1 MRKSVAISLLLIY
14 IIASSGV
21 AINVHYS
28 SGKLKSIN
36 LVLDKSS
43 KRECTQNKVASN
55 TNSNYSHKA
64 APVTKSNNFSKDVL
78 NCVSIVSQGFFQA
91 YDDADT
97 IPECACVAGTAQ
109 RPSRISM
116 LVNEG

>member
-1 MRKSVAISLLLIY
+1 MRESVAISLLLIY
-14 IIASSGV
+14 LIASSGV

-28 SGKLKSIN
+28 SGKLNSIN

-43 KRECTQNKVASN
+43 KKECTQNKVASN
-55 TNSNYSHKA
+55 TNKVHKA
-64 APVTKSNNFSKDVL
+64 TPVTKPNNSFKDVL

-97 IPECACVAGTAQ
+97 IPECECAAATAQ
-109 RPSRISM
+109 RPGRISM
-116 LVNEG
+116 LMNEG

>member
-1 MRKSVAISLLLIY
+1 M
-14 IIASSGV
+14 IASSGV

-28 SGKLKSIN
+28 SGKVNSIN
-36 LVLDKSS
+36 LVLDKASN
-43 KRECTQNKVASN
+43 KICPQNKVATN
-55 TNSNYSHKA
+55 TNYTHKA
-64 APVTKSNNFSKDVL
+64 APVNKPNNSFKDVL

-97 IPECACVAGTAQ
+97 IPECECAAATAE
-109 RPSRISM
+109 RPNRISM

>member
-1 MRKSVAISLLLIY
+1 MRESVAISLLLIY
-14 IIASSGV
+14 LIASSGV

-28 SGKLKSIN
+28 SGKLNSIN
-36 LVLDKSS
+36 LVLDKAS
-43 KRECTQNKVASN
+43 NKVCPQSKVATN
-55 TNSNYSHKA
+55 TNHSHKA
-64 APVTKSNNFSKDVL
+64 APIITPNNSFKDVL

-97 IPECACVAGTAQ
+97 IPECQCAAATAE
-109 RPSRISM
+109 RPNRLSM

>member
-28 SGKLKSIN
+28 SGKLRSIN
-36 LVLDKSS
+36 VVLDKSS
-43 KRECTQNKVASN
+43 NKECTQNSIATN
-55 TNSNYSHKA
+55 TNCGHKIS
-64 APVTKSNNFSKDVL
+64 PVSTPENSFKNVL
-78 NCVSIVSQGFFQA
+78 DCVSIVSQGFIQT

-97 IPECACVAGTAQ
+97 TCGCNSPAA
-109 RPSRISM
+109 
-116 LVNEG
+116 